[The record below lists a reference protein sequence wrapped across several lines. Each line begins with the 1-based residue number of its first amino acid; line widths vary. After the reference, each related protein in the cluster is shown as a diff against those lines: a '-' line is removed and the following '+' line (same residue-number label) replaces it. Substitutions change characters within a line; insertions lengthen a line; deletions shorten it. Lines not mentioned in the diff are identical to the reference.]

1 MGGTAGFGVKAF
13 TIDTL
18 LTGRALVKRAPRDYL
33 RRMTDAA
40 RIPGTESAERP
51 AGVPDAAPPAI
62 EAAEQLVHLARLVHG
77 GAREDGL
84 TPAQWTALRY
94 FARAN
99 RFSRTPSA
107 FSEFHATTR
116 GTASQTVKSLV
127 ALGLLERRPNEQDG
141 RSALIEVTEAGH
153 ARLAEDPLDA
163 LGALIAAMPAAERRA
178 FSAALTRLTGAM
190 ARLRASP
197 VFGNCVDCGHCD
209 TSLAGPAYCRC
220 TQTLLVESEMRGLCA
235 DFAPAAPR

>member
-1 MGGTAGFGVKAF
+1 
-13 TIDTL
+13 
-18 LTGRALVKRAPRDYL
+18 
-33 RRMTDAA
+33 MTDAA
-40 RIPGTESAERP
+40 TRP
-51 AGVPDAAPPAI
+51 AATEAAPAPAL

-127 ALGLLERRPNEQDG
+127 ALGLLERRPNEHDG
-141 RSALIEVTEAGH
+141 RSALFEVTQAGH
-153 ARLAEDPLDA
+153 ARLAEDPLGA
-163 LGALIAAMPAAERRA
+163 LGAIIDALPPGERRS
-178 FSAALTRLTGAM
+178 FSATLARLTGRM

-209 TSLAGPAYCRC
+209 TSLDGPAYCRC
-220 TQTLLVESEMRGLCA
+220 TQSLLADAEMRALCA
-235 DFAPAAPR
+235 DFAPATPR